1 MPPLVSGNNIF
12 GGKVGVQAP
21 ADSDARILTNN
32 FYDVEVAVNLKPP
45 ITLEMLGIPVGAP
58 ADQISEL
65 VREFR
70 KTPDA
75 SVEQATAIV
84 TASRLGQWLGNADKI
99 AKVANSLVALV
110 KAGHDL
116 F

>member
-1 MPPLVSGNNIF
+1 MPPLVFGNNIY
-12 GGKVGVQAP
+12 GAKVGVQAP
-21 ADSDARILTNN
+21 ANADVDIINNN
-32 FYDVEVAVNLKPP
+32 FHGVEVAVNFKEP
-45 ITLEMLGIPVGAP
+45 ITLEMLGIPIGAP
-58 ADQISEL
+58 SDQVSEL

-84 TASRLGQWLGNADKI
+84 NASRLGQWLGNAEKV

-110 KAGHDL
+110 KAGQDL